1 MRATRVARASHAAA
15 AALVMCGLAAS
26 VSATEGAHA
35 RYTQAVNALDA
46 GRAAEAAAH
55 FAEVARETDAPDAWY
70 ALGTAELTA
79 GRYGRAIWALE
90 QAHAA
95 APGDA
100 DVQHNLNAARALVLK
115 TAAAYAG
122 EQRTVLPGD
131 DDMGTGLVTALPPDL
146 VASVFGVT
154 WVAAFGLWALSRR
167 TPGTPRSARAALGA
181 VSAGLVALVFGGLL
195 VGRAVVLRA
204 ATYGVVVE
212 RYADAREGP
221 GTQYPATARLLSG
234 VKVRVRGVDDGFS
247 HVTLPD
253 GSTGWVERR
262 AVEALTDR

>member
-1 MRATRVARASHAAA
+1 
-15 AALVMCGLAAS
+15 MCGLAAS

-181 VSAGLVALVFGGLL
+181 VGAGLVALVFGGLL

>member
-1 MRATRVARASHAAA
+1 VSVAWVASG
-15 AALVMCGLAAS
+15 AALVLCSLAAS
-26 VSATEGAHA
+26 AGATTPARA
-35 RYTQAVNALDA
+35 RYAEAVLALDA
-46 GRAAEAAAH
+46 GRATEAAAK
-55 FAEVARETDAPDAWY
+55 FADIARETDAPDAWF

-95 APGDA
+95 APGDG
-100 DVQHNLNAARALVLK
+100 DVQHNLDAARAMVLRS
-115 TAAAYAG
+115 AAAYAG

-131 DDMGTGLVTALPPDL
+131 DDMGTGLVTVLPPDV
-146 VASVFGVT
+146 VARVFGAA
-154 WVAAFGLWALSRR
+154 WVAAFGLWAVSRR
-167 TPGTPRSARAALGA
+167 AAGTPRGARAGLGA
-181 VSAGLVALVFGGLL
+181 VGAGLLALVFGGLL

-212 RYADAREGP
+212 RFVDAREGP

-234 VKVRVRGVDDGFS
+234 VKIRLRGADDGYA
-247 HVTLPD
+247 HATLPD

>member
-1 MRATRVARASHAAA
+1 MSGVRAAA
-15 AALVMCGLAAS
+15 CAALLLCGLAAPAG
-26 VSATEGAHA
+26 ATEGTHA
-35 RYTQAVNALDA
+35 RYTEAVHALDA
-46 GRAAEAAAH
+46 GRAAEAAAR
-55 FAEVARETDAPDAWY
+55 FAEIARETDAPDAWY

-95 APGDA
+95 APDDA
-100 DVQHNLNAARALVLK
+100 DVQHNLDAARALVLR
-115 TAAAYAG
+115 TAAAHAG

-131 DDMGTGLVTALPPDL
+131 DDMGTGLVTALPPNL
-146 VASVFGVT
+146 VASAFAAA
-154 WVAAFGLWALSRR
+154 WVAAFGLWAVSRR
-167 TPGTPRSARAALGA
+167 ATGTPRGARAGLSA
-181 VSAGLVALVFGGLL
+181 VGAGLVALVFGGLL

-221 GTQYPATARLLSG
+221 GAHYPTTARLLSG

-262 AVEALTDR
+262 SVEALTDR